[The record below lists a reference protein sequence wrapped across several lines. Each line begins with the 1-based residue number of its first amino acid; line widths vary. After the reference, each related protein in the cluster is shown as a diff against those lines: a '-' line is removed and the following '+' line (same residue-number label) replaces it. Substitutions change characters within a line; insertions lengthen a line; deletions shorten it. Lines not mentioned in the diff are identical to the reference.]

1 STAAVSLAAA
11 NGFTN
16 DGTSSTVTVNIP
28 PASGTFAGQTDYVEI
43 ILQYNLP
50 GSFSAIFT
58 KNTLPVQAR
67 AVAVG
72 RPMELGIILLRQT
85 GSNALR
91 SDSKGTLTV
100 VNGRIY

>member
-1 STAAVSLAAA
+1 MTAL
-11 NGFTN
+11 TK
-16 DGTSSTVTVNIP
+16 D
-28 PASGTFAGQTDYVEI
+28 SGSGV
-43 ILQYNLP
+43 P

-100 VNGRIY
+100 VNGRIYVCDHEGHLFAYDAR